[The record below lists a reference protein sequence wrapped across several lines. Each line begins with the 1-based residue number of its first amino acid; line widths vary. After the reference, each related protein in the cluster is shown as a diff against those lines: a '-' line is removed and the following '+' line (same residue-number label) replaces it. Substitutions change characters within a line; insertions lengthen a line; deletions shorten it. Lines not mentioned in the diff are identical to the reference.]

1 MEIQKAS
8 GKTEEFSKAKFCRS
22 LKRAGVSASVCE
34 DIYSTVSRDL
44 KPGTPTSEIYRRAF
58 AYLKKK
64 DRPSASR
71 YSLRKGIMDLGPAG
85 FLFEQ
90 YVEAIF
96 LEYGY
101 KTKRGQMVQG
111 ECVAHEIDVL
121 AEKGSAHYLVEAKY
135 HNSRGVKSDI
145 QVVMYAYARTL
156 DIAEQHKQK
165 GEKKMHHTWVVTNTK
180 FTSKAKAYAEC
191 KGIHMSGW
199 HYPRKGNLE
208 DMIESK
214 NLYPVTVL
222 ISVNRH
228 ARERFAAAGIL
239 FARDIARFTV
249 QDLERRFQIQ
259 PSLAKRIVN
268 EAAALTN

>member
-34 DIYSTVSRDL
+34 DIYSNISHDL

-64 DRPSASR
+64 DTPSASR
-71 YSLRKGIMDLGPAG
+71 YSLKKAIMDLGPAG

-90 YVEAIF
+90 YIEAIF

-101 KTKRGQMVQG
+101 KTKRGQMMRG

-121 AEKGSAHYLVEAKY
+121 AEKDNAHYLVEAKY
-135 HNSRGVKSDI
+135 HNSRGIKSDI
-145 QVVMYAYARTL
+145 QVVMYAFARTL
-156 DIAEQHKQK
+156 DIAEHHKQV